1 MVFLPFT
8 YPPRSLGRGVTVVT
22 GTRARDHGAKSV
34 RIAILLIS
42 RRCVMC
48 LGVPGQIIE
57 VTGKTAL
64 TDFWGTR
71 KVVKLDGLTERVV
84 PGDYILNHAGSAVR
98 KIDPELAAETMA
110 LYEVLLCE
118 AGEDPLA
125 TDVVDELEEAETLEL
140 VSA

>member
-1 MVFLPFT
+1 
-8 YPPRSLGRGVTVVT
+8 
-22 GTRARDHGAKSV
+22 
-34 RIAILLIS
+34 
-42 RRCVMC
+42 MC

-57 VTGKTAL
+57 VNGRTAL

-71 KVVKLDGLTERVV
+71 KVVNLDGLTERVV

-98 KIDPELAAETMA
+98 RIAPELVADTMA

-125 TDVVDELEEAETLEL
+125 TDIVDELEAAETLEL
-140 VSA
+140 VTA